1 MKRWYSEE
9 RVVLLLKQED
19 FASIYPRYLKSNIKY
34 IQGEWL
40 KDMRD
45 PNTPSVT
52 MEQFVNRDI
61 IGSVKWIRAEFAG
74 CKGDEDSQFF
84 DLYAVDGN
92 KEGVSIVFTPF
103 ISVDGFGNTGFNNK
117 RIKTDLSDVE
127 KVYYVLPN
135 RPEFSDMIGA
145 ISGKAYSAIALN
157 QEFRKKLG
165 EYLPDNFALEKHIGI
180 LNYTYE
186 RDLEAEAKAA
196 EEAKAAAEA
205 GDKEAAE

>member
-9 RVVLLLKQED
+9 MVVLLIKQEE
-19 FASIYPRYLKSNIKY
+19 FASIYPRYVKSNIKY

-52 MEQFVNRDI
+52 MEQFVNREI
-61 IGSVKWIRAEFAG
+61 VGSVKWIRAEFAG
-74 CKGDEDSQFF
+74 GKGDDEAQFF

-117 RIKTDLSDVE
+117 RVKTDLSEVE

-165 EYLPDNFALEKHIGI
+165 KYLPDDFALEKHVGI

-186 RDLEAEAKAA
+186 KDPDAEAKAV
-196 EEAKAAAEA
+196 EEATNN
-205 GDKEAAE
+205 EAAE

>member
-1 MKRWYSEE
+1 MKRWYSVE
-9 RVVLLLKQED
+9 RVVLLIKQEE
-19 FASIYPRYLKSNIKY
+19 FPSIYPRYVKRNIKY

-52 MEQFVNRDI
+52 MEQFVNREI
-61 IGSVKWIRAEFAG
+61 VGSVKWIRGEFAG
-74 CKGDEDSQFF
+74 GKGDDESQFF

-103 ISVDGFGNTGFNNK
+103 ITVDAFGNTGFNNK
-117 RIKTDLSDVE
+117 RVKTDLSEME
-127 KVYYVLPN
+127 KVYYILPN
-135 RPEFSDMIGA
+135 RPEFSDMIGT

-157 QEFRKKLG
+157 QEYRKKLG
-165 EYLPDNFALEKHIGI
+165 DYLPDDFALEKHIGI

-186 RDLEAEAKAA
+186 RDLDAEEKAA
-196 EEAKAAAEA
+196 EEAAEA

>member
-9 RVVLLLKQED
+9 RVVLLIKQEE
-19 FASIYPRYLKSNIKY
+19 FASIYSRYVKSNIKY

-61 IGSVKWIRAEFAG
+61 VGSVKWIRAEFAG
-74 CKGDEDSQFF
+74 GKGDEESQFF

-117 RIKTDLSDVE
+117 RIKTDLSEME
-127 KVYYVLPN
+127 KVYYILPN

-165 EYLPDNFALEKHIGI
+165 DYLPDDFALEKHIGI

-186 RDLEAEAKAA
+186 RDLDAEEKAA
-196 EEAKAAAEA
+196 EEAAEA